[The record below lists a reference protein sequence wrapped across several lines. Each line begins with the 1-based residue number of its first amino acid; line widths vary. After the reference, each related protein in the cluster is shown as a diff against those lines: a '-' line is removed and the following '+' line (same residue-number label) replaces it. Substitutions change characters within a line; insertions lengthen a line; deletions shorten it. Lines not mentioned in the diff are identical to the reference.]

1 MDVSLRD
8 IYIIINTF
16 ICHLTFVICHF
27 IKDIISLY
35 VHTVNCYNNLSM
47 TSKIRNFSI
56 IAHIDHGKS
65 TLADRLLEHTH
76 TIDKREMR
84 AQVLDTMDLE
94 RERGITIKAQAI
106 RMQYKDYILNL
117 IDTPGHVDFSYEVS
131 RSLAAC
137 EGALLLIDA
146 TQGIEAQTLVNA
158 FLAKQNNLVIIPII
172 NKVDLPA
179 AEPER
184 VAEELRNTFGIE
196 EKDIILASAKEG
208 VGVDEILEAI
218 IKRIPPPTGKKSAP
232 LQALIFDS
240 HYDAFRGV
248 IAYIRVVNGEIK
260 GGMDIHLMGTKG
272 SYEVHEVGALRLGFN
287 PKDKLGPGEVGYLI
301 AGIKEVKECRV
312 GDTVTDAEH
321 PAKEA
326 LPGYKPI
333 KPMVFC
339 GFYPMAG
346 EDYEHLKEAIGKLQL
361 NDAALTFEPESSG
374 ALGFG
379 LRCGFLGLLHLEIV
393 QERLEREFKLNIIA
407 TAPNTVYKINL
418 TNGKSILIDNPTSM
432 PKLTEIESTEE
443 PYVRLTIFSPAKYVG
458 SIMDLSTDKRGNFI
472 DMNYLD
478 PKRVMIKFEIPL
490 SEIISEYHDQLKS
503 TTQGYASMDYELIG
517 YRKSDLVKLDILLN
531 QEPVDPLSIIVHRDF
546 AYYRGKKLVEKLRE
560 VIPRHQFQIPVQAS
574 IGAKVIARENIPA
587 IRKNVLAKCYGGDI
601 TRKRKLLEKQKA
613 GKKRMK
619 RVGSVDVP
627 QEAFLA
633 VLKLGK

>member
-1 MDVSLRD
+1 MP
-8 IYIIINTF
+8 
-16 ICHLTFVICHF
+16 
-27 IKDIISLY
+27 
-35 VHTVNCYNNLSM
+35 
-47 TSKIRNFSI
+47 SKIRNFSI

-65 TLADRLLEHTH
+65 TLADRILEFTH
-76 TIDKREMR
+76 TVSKRDMR
-84 AQVLDTMDLE
+84 EQVLDTMDLE

-106 RMQYKDYILNL
+106 RMEYKDHILNL

-158 FLAKQNNLVIIPII
+158 QLAKQNDLVIIPII
-172 NKVDLPA
+172 NKIDLPA

-184 VAEELRNTFGIE
+184 VAEELTATFGIE
-196 EKDIILASAKEG
+196 ENDIILASAKEG
-208 VGVDEILEAI
+208 DGIEDILNTI
-218 IKRIPPPTGKKSAP
+218 IKKIPAPKGKKSSP

-248 IAYIRVVNGEIK
+248 IAYIRVVNGEIET
-260 GGMDIHLMGTKG
+260 GMDIRLMGTKG
-272 SYEVHEVGALRLGFN
+272 EYEVQEVGALKLGLN
-287 PKDKLGPGEVGYLI
+287 KKDKLTPGEVGYLI
-301 AGIKEVKECRV
+301 AGIREVKECRV
-312 GDTVTDAEH
+312 GDTVTDQKH
-321 PAKEA
+321 PAKSP

-339 GFYPMAG
+339 GLYPMAG
-346 EDYEHLKEAIGKLQL
+346 EDYEKLKDAIAKLQL
-361 NDAALTFEPESSG
+361 NDAALSFEPESSG

-393 QERLEREFKLNIIA
+393 QERLEREFNLNIIA
-407 TAPNTVYKINL
+407 TAPNTIYKVNL
-418 TNGKSILIDNPTSM
+418 LNKKSMLIDNPTRM
-432 PKLTEIESTEE
+432 PKASDIDSIEE
-443 PYVRLTIFSPAKYVG
+443 PYLKLTVFSPANYVG
-458 SIMDLSTDKRGNFI
+458 SIMDLATDKRGNFI
-472 DMNYLD
+472 DLTYLD
-478 PKRVMIKFEIPL
+478 PKRVMIVFEIPL
-490 SEIISEYHDQLKS
+490 SEIISEFHDQLKS

-531 QEPVDPLSIIVHRDF
+531 QEAVDALSIIVHRDQ
-546 AYYRGKKLVEKLRE
+546 AYYRGKRLAEKLKE
-560 VIPRHQFQIPVQAS
+560 VIPRHQFQIPIQAS

-587 IRKNVLAKCYGGDI
+587 IRKNVLAKCYGGDVS
-601 TRKRKLLEKQKA
+601 RKRKLLEKQKA

-633 VLKLGK
+633 VLRLGK